1 MKHWYVPGVYTYK
14 PETLPIAKNL
24 SRNIENIFGT
34 SLRDPIAFSYS
45 NIKSLFDSNGGLQE
59 FFYTHAYR
67 IVFSRLEKS
76 SITESLRTLVF
87 QIEFEKDRRALVS
100 IFLNFLKEIQKTPL
114 EFQPLFSQLVEDKDI
129 FTDDEEIRV
138 LNKNF
143 VRVL

>member
-76 SITESLRTLVF
+76 SIPNQS
-87 QIEFEKDRRALVS
+87 
-100 IFLNFLKEIQKTPL
+100 N
-114 EFQPLFSQLVEDKDI
+114 
-129 FTDDEEIRV
+129 
-138 LNKNF
+138 N
-143 VRVL
+143 